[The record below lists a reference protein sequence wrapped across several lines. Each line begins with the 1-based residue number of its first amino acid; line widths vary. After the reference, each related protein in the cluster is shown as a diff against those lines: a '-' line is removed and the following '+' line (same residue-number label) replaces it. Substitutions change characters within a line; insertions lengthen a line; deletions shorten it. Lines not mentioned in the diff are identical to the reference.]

1 MRNSIVSLVFLAL
14 LVSCGSDPQTTT
26 TPLKVDSSAV
36 QTDVE
41 FVHPDSQLV
50 QTDESFAEVLNGFP
64 KHWIKVEVKKDSK
77 VFTKLCGM
85 DSPSL
90 KIEKV
95 ENHWEIIT
103 IYGEDSES
111 WHIINMT
118 AKINTFSNQ
127 ELQEG
132 IFVVEKLTYPDN
144 EIYEVKYFWNRTAE
158 FCTFGDFFSADS
170 KFAEFSK
177 MDEFDVVEEDCD

>member
-1 MRNSIVSLVFLAL
+1 MRNFISGLAL
-14 LVSCGSDPQTTT
+14 LSLLISCGSDSESTT
-26 TPLKVDSSAV
+26 TPLNTDSSEV
-36 QTDVE
+36 QNDVD
-41 FVHPDSQLV
+41 FIHPDSQLV
-50 QTDESFAEVLNGFP
+50 QTDESFAQVLAGFP
-64 KHWIKVEVKKDSK
+64 KHWVKVDVKKEGK

-103 IYGEDSES
+103 SYGQDAES

-118 AKINTFSNQ
+118 ASLNSYNNQ

-132 IFVVEKLTYPDN
+132 IFVVEKLTYPDDD
-144 EIYEVKYFWNRTAE
+144 IYEVKYFWNRTAE

-177 MDEFDVVEEDCD
+177 MDEFEVVEEKCD